1 MRKIILLII
10 VSICILFVSVFILPK
25 FINPFNLDDTGSQII
40 FSIRLPRVIVSILM
54 GSALGVSGAILQGLL
69 RNPLADPYILGISSG
84 ATLMAAA
91 GLIFGKI
98 IFGLFTIP
106 LLAFI
111 GAISTGIAVGI
122 MGYKRGGLLPERLLL
137 AGIGIGFLFSS
148 ILMLLMSIS
157 ADEGLKRAMLWIFG
171 DLSMADW
178 SLIPYGLIFI
188 FAGFLL
194 SIWRVKGLNALI
206 LGDEIAY
213 SLGFSPFKERL
224 ILFIS
229 VGLMTAS
236 SVSLGGIVGFIGLLI
251 PHIVRYFVG
260 SDCRFLL
267 PSSALA
273 GGILLCMADT
283 IGRTIMSPTEIPAGI
298 ITAIIGAPY
307 FLYLLRRKEIM
318 GV

>member
-122 MGYKRGGLLPERLLL
+122 MGYKGGGLLPERLLL

-157 ADEGLKRAMLWIFG
+157 AD
-171 DLSMADW
+171 D
-178 SLIPYGLIFI
+178 PYGLIFI

>member
-1 MRKIILLII
+1 MSKIKISMLILVLVLI
-10 VSICILFVSVFILPK
+10 VSASLFVLTKV
-25 FINPFNLDDTGSQII
+25 INPFQMDTVERNIL
-40 FSIRLPRVIVSILM
+40 FSIRFPRVIVAFFM
-54 GSALGVSGAILQGLL
+54 GMALGVSGAVLQGLL

-122 MGYKRGGLLPERLLL
+122 MGYKGGGLLPERLLL

-148 ILMLLMSIS
+148 ILMVLMSIS

-213 SLGFSPFKERL
+213 SLGFSP
-224 ILFIS
+224 
-229 VGLMTAS
+229 
-236 SVSLGGIVGFIGLLI
+236 
-251 PHIVRYFVG
+251 
-260 SDCRFLL
+260 
-267 PSSALA
+267 
-273 GGILLCMADT
+273 
-283 IGRTIMSPTEIPAGI
+283 
-298 ITAIIGAPY
+298 
-307 FLYLLRRKEIM
+307 
-318 GV
+318 

>member
-1 MRKIILLII
+1 MKRITLLII
-10 VSICILFVSVFILPK
+10 VSISILFVSVFIGPK
-25 FINPFNLDDTGSQII
+25 FINPFNLDDTGRQII

-54 GSALGVSGAILQGLL
+54 GSALGASGAVLQGLL

-84 ATLMAAA
+84 ATLMAVV
-91 GLIFGKI
+91 GLLFGKI
-98 IFGLFTIP
+98 IFGLFSIP

-111 GAISTGIAVGI
+111 GAIFTGIAVGV

-148 ILMLLMSIS
+148 ILMLVMSIS

-171 DLSMADW
+171 
-178 SLIPYGLIFI
+178 
-188 FAGFLL
+188 GFLL

-236 SVSLGGIVGFIGLLI
+236 SVSLGG
-251 PHIVRYFVG
+251 
-260 SDCRFLL
+260 
-267 PSSALA
+267 
-273 GGILLCMADT
+273 
-283 IGRTIMSPTEIPAGI
+283 
-298 ITAIIGAPY
+298 
-307 FLYLLRRKEIM
+307 
-318 GV
+318 